1 MNSLLCKVHS
11 VLFFALIL
19 LWVMVAVDRARYI
32 HVALQMRVVKDMH
45 GVIHALPSQQCG
57 SVNNSGENDV
67 LGCADVVA

>member
-1 MNSLLCKVHS
+1 
-11 VLFFALIL
+11 
-19 LWVMVAVDRARYI
+19 MVAVDRARYI
-32 HVALQMRVVKDMH
+32 HVALQIRVVKDMH